1 MIMKKQGGNDM
12 YKMICLDLDG
22 TLLNDCKEISQENI
36 NLIRRAYNEKGIICV
51 FATGRPLEYV
61 DEICN
66 SYDSYLSNYI
76 IASNG
81 AIIRDNKNDEVI
93 YKASLT
99 NAQILNLKNIFLE
112 ENADYMIVYTDKK
125 QVLREAS
132 NTKAL
137 KDSAI
142 IVNKKD
148 SEIKHI
154 EDAIKNNPNLSS
166 LLCMIGGDSSILE
179 NIISRLN
186 EIGEIETPGIG
197 NYSHKTENYSFESK
211 FIDVMKKGCSKK
223 NAIYFLAD
231 KLKIKKEEI
240 IVMGDGSNDLSMFE
254 CAGLKIAMENAE
266 EKLKEKADFITASN
280 NDDGVAKA
288 IQKFIFN
295 EI

>member
-1 MIMKKQGGNDM
+1 M

-36 NLIRRAYNEKGIICV
+36 NLIRKACKEKEIICV

-66 SYDSYLSNYI
+66 LYDSYLSNYI

-81 AIIRDNKNDEVI
+81 AIIRDNKNNEVI
-93 YKASLT
+93 YKAPLT
-99 NAQILNLKNIFLE
+99 NTQILNLKNIFLE
-112 ENADYMIVYTDKK
+112 KNADYMIVYTDKQ
-125 QVLREAS
+125 QVLREAR

-148 SEIKHI
+148 SELKHI
-154 EDAIKNNPNLSS
+154 EDTIKNNPNLSS
-166 LLCMIGGDSSILE
+166 LLSMIGGDPSVLE
-179 NIISRLN
+179 NIISRLK
-186 EIGEIETPGIG
+186 EIEGLETPGIG
-197 NYSHKTENYSFESK
+197 NYSHKTETYAFESK

-254 CAGLKIAMENAE
+254 CAGLKIAMENAD

-288 IQKFIFN
+288 IQKFVFN

>member
-1 MIMKKQGGNDM
+1 M
-12 YKMICLDLDG
+12 YKMIFLDLDG

-36 NLIRRAYNEKGIICV
+36 NLIKRAYNEKGIICV

-66 SYDSYLSNYI
+66 SYDRFFANYI
-76 IASNG
+76 IANNG
-81 AIIRDNKNDEVI
+81 AIIRDNKNGEVI
-93 YKASLT
+93 YKVSIT
-99 NAQILNLKNIFLE
+99 NAQLLDLKNIFLE
-112 ENADYMIVYTDKK
+112 ENADYMIVYTDK
-125 QVLREAS
+125 QQILREAR
-132 NTKAL
+132 NDEAL

-148 SEIKHI
+148 SELKHI
-154 EDAIKNNPNLSS
+154 EDTIKKNPNLSS
-166 LLCMIGGDSSILE
+166 LLCMIGGEISALE
-179 NIISRLN
+179 NIISRLQ
-186 EIGEIETPGIG
+186 EIKGLETPGIG
-197 NYSHKTENYSFESK
+197 NYSHKTKTYAFESK

-223 NAIYFLAD
+223 NAIYYLAD

-254 CAGLKIAMENAE
+254 CAGLKIAMENAN

-280 NDDGVAKA
+280 NDNGVAKA
-288 IQKFIFN
+288 IQKFVFN

>member
-1 MIMKKQGGNDM
+1 M
-12 YKMICLDLDG
+12 YKMIFLDLDG
-22 TLLNDCKEISQENI
+22 TLLNDCKEISKENI
-36 NLIRRAYNEKGIICV
+36 NLIKRAYNEKGIICV

-66 SYDSYLSNYI
+66 SYDSYLANYI

-99 NAQILNLKNIFLE
+99 NAQILKLRNIFSE
-112 ENADYMIVYTDKK
+112 ENADYMIVYTDE
-125 QVLREAS
+125 QQILREAR
-132 NTKAL
+132 NAKAL

-148 SEIKHI
+148 SELKHI
-154 EDAIKNNPNLSS
+154 EDAIKSNSNLSS
-166 LLCMIGGDSSILE
+166 LLCMIGGDISVLE
-179 NIISRLN
+179 NIISRLK
-186 EIGEIETPGIG
+186 EIEGLETPGIG
-197 NYSHKTENYSFESK
+197 NYSHKTKTYAFESK

-223 NAIYFLAD
+223 NAIDFLAN
-231 KLKIKKEEI
+231 KLGIKKEEI

-254 CAGLKIAMENAE
+254 CAGLKIAMENAKE
-266 EKLKEKADFITASN
+266 ELKEKADFITASN
-280 NDDGVAKA
+280 NEDGVAKA
-288 IQKFIFN
+288 IQKFVFN

>member
-1 MIMKKQGGNDM
+1 M

-36 NLIRRAYNEKGIICV
+36 NLIRRACKEKGIICV

-93 YKASLT
+93 YKAPLT
-99 NAQILNLKNIFLE
+99 NTQILNLKDIFLE

-125 QVLREAS
+125 QVLREAR

-137 KDSAI
+137 KDLAI

-148 SEIKHI
+148 SELKHI
-154 EDAIKNNPNLSS
+154 EDAIKNNSNLSS
-166 LLCMIGGDSSILE
+166 LLCMIGGDTSALE
-179 NIISRLN
+179 SIISRLK
-186 EIGEIETPGIG
+186 EIGGIETPGIG
-197 NYSHKTENYSFESK
+197 NYSHKTKNYSFESK

-254 CAGLKIAMENAE
+254 CAGLKIAMENAD

-288 IQKFIFN
+288 IQKFVFN

>member
-1 MIMKKQGGNDM
+1 M

-36 NLIRRAYNEKGIICV
+36 NLIRKACKEKEIICV

-66 SYDSYLSNYI
+66 LYDSYLSNYI

-81 AIIRDNKNDEVI
+81 AIIRDNKNNEVI
-93 YKASLT
+93 YKAPLT
-99 NAQILNLKNIFLE
+99 NTQILNLKNIFLE
-112 ENADYMIVYTDKK
+112 ENADYMIVYTDKQ
-125 QVLREAS
+125 QVLREAR

-148 SEIKHI
+148 SELKHI
-154 EDAIKNNPNLSS
+154 EDTIKNNPNLSG
-166 LLCMIGGDSSILE
+166 LLCMIGGDTSALE
-179 NIISRLN
+179 NIISRLK

-197 NYSHKTENYSFESK
+197 NYSHKTKTYAFESK

-254 CAGLKIAMENAE
+254 CAGLKIAMENAD

-288 IQKFIFN
+288 IQKFVFN

>member
-1 MIMKKQGGNDM
+1 M

-36 NLIRRAYNEKGIICV
+36 NLIRRACKEKGIICV

-66 SYDSYLSNYI
+66 SHDSHLSNYI

-81 AIIRDNKNDEVI
+81 AIIRDNKNNEVI
-93 YKASLT
+93 YKAPIT
-99 NAQILNLKNIFLE
+99 NTQILNLKNIFLE
-112 ENADYMIVYTDKK
+112 ENADYMIVYTDKQ
-125 QVLREAS
+125 QVLREAR
-132 NTKAL
+132 NAKAL

-148 SEIKHI
+148 SELKHI
-154 EDAIKNNPNLSS
+154 EDAIKSNSNLSS
-166 LLCMIGGDSSILE
+166 LLCMIGGNISALE
-179 NIISRLN
+179 KIISRLK
-186 EIGEIETPGIG
+186 EIEGLETPGIG
-197 NYSHKTENYSFESK
+197 NYSHKTKTYAFESK

-266 EKLKEKADFITASN
+266 EKLKEKADFITTSN
-280 NDDGVAKA
+280 NDNGVAKA
-288 IQKFIFN
+288 IQKFVFN

>member
-1 MIMKKQGGNDM
+1 M

-36 NLIRRAYNEKGIICV
+36 NLIRKACKEKEIICV

-66 SYDSYLSNYI
+66 LYDSYLFNYI

-81 AIIRDNKNDEVI
+81 AIIRDNKNNEVI
-93 YKASLT
+93 YKAPLT
-99 NAQILNLKNIFLE
+99 NTQILNLKNIFLE
-112 ENADYMIVYTDKK
+112 ENADYMIVYTDKQ
-125 QVLREAS
+125 QVLREAR

-148 SEIKHI
+148 SELKHI
-154 EDAIKNNPNLSS
+154 EDTIKNNPNLSG
-166 LLCMIGGDSSILE
+166 LLCMIGGDTSALE
-179 NIISRLN
+179 NIISRLK

-197 NYSHKTENYSFESK
+197 NYSHKTKTYAFESK

-254 CAGLKIAMENAE
+254 CAGLKIAMENAD

-288 IQKFIFN
+288 IQKFVFN